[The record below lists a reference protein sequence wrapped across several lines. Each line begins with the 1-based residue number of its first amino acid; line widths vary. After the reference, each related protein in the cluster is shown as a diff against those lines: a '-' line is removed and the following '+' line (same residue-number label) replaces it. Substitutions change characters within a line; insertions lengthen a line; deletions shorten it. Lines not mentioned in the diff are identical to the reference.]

1 MNTLCTVLPDAPPST
16 HAAERVVFIS
26 PLRTDWCH
34 DYDAPD
40 MHSDFLAEGLP
51 YTVQL
56 IPGMEDHILK
66 DILAEAEHDDFHEES
81 AIEFLEDR
89 CIYHYSHNR
98 CYLIELAWRNGWRP
112 ET

>member
-26 PLRTDWCH
+26 PRRTDWCH
-34 DYDAPD
+34 DYDAAD
-40 MHSDFLAEGLP
+40 MHDDFLAEGLP

-66 DILAEAEHDDFHEES
+66 DLLREAEHDDFHEES
-81 AIEFLEDR
+81 AIEFLEER
-89 CIYHYSHNR
+89 GIYFYSHSR

-112 ET
+112 QP